1 MKNIYYCLDCD
12 QRSTRRWNLQTHIK
26 RRHGAIGR
34 PIPTIPKVPLQSP
47 DKPVSNNW
55 LGDFPPNNVF
65 PATNNHPPDSEREI
79 IETLRMF
86 KEIYELRSILAP
98 GLNVAPPMNVYF
110 SNWGTVLGYNGYICK
125 KCLSYE
131 IKYIFDDTERISLKP
146 NHTCNQQ
153 RLYEAQLVNDIP
165 GTIRKRRQ
173 ELIFYL
179 TLMVND
185 MTKQQDLV
193 NLTAVELTASVF
205 DIRLNN
211 YEEYIDLDSLESVT
225 LDWAYRAAKE
235 RKTMINRIDLQEF
248 LGIFEATMGFFRLTI
263 DGVKRYFFV
272 YITKGLEPWDV
283 KYLKRFLNTDSPTT
297 NIANQ
302 NPKQPT
308 ESELPTSLPGLL
320 KGVNPGRPVNLTG
333 ASPGV
338 PPNIAGPSPA
348 GPTNKTIPAP
358 TQTNKSKPDPSPSTT
373 TQPTNT
379 PPFNNSNPN
388 PPPTQQ
394 NTTTAITPPPPP
406 FASNP
411 TPNNITSSRPKTSE
425 NNTTPTLSTPS
436 NQQTTTQGCR
446 QGTDNSTCRSNP
458 NPPPTQQNTTTN
470 PAVDCNP
477 NPNDRSC
484 SQQNIKNNPSPDIGN
499 ENNSN
504 SGSDPGGSSSGSAV
518 YLLLESLI
526 AKTNKPSQIRSA

>member
-1 MKNIYYCLDCD
+1 
-12 QRSTRRWNLQTHIK
+12 
-26 RRHGAIGR
+26 
-34 PIPTIPKVPLQSP
+34 
-47 DKPVSNNW
+47 VSNNW
-55 LGDFPPNNVF
+55 LGDFPPNNIF

-79 IETLRMF
+79 IETIRMF

-98 GLNVAPPMNVYF
+98 GQNVAPPMNVYF
-110 SNWGTVLGYNGYICK
+110 SNWGTVLGYKGYICK
-125 KCLSYE
+125 ECLSYE
-131 IKYIFDDTERISLKP
+131 IKYIFDDTERTSLKP
-146 NHTCNQQ
+146 NHTCNRQ

-185 MTKQQDLV
+185 MTKQQELV
-193 NLTAVELTASVF
+193 NLSAVEVTAMI

-211 YEEYIDLDSLESVT
+211 CEEYIDLDSLESVT

-235 RKTMINRIDLQEF
+235 GKTMINRIDLQEF

-272 YITKGLEPWDV
+272 YIAKGLEPWDI

-302 NPKQPT
+302 NPTRPT

-333 ASPGV
+333 ANPGV
-338 PPNIAGPSPA
+338 APNIAGPSPA

-358 TQTNKSKPDPSPSTT
+358 TQTNKSKPNPSPSTT

-394 NTTTAITPPPPP
+394 NNTTAITPPPPP

-425 NNTTPTLSTPS
+425 NNTTPTSSTPS
-436 NQQTTTQGCR
+436 KQQTITQGCR
-446 QGTDNSTCRSNP
+446 QGTDNIICRSNP
-458 NPPPTQQNTTTN
+458 NPPPAQQNITTN

-484 SQQNIKNNPSPDIGN
+484 SQQNIKNNPSPYIGN
-499 ENNSN
+499 YSN
-504 SGSDPGGSSSGSAV
+504 SGSDP
-518 YLLLESLI
+518 
-526 AKTNKPSQIRSA
+526 

>member
-1 MKNIYYCLDCD
+1 
-12 QRSTRRWNLQTHIK
+12 
-26 RRHGAIGR
+26 
-34 PIPTIPKVPLQSP
+34 
-47 DKPVSNNW
+47 
-55 LGDFPPNNVF
+55 
-65 PATNNHPPDSEREI
+65 
-79 IETLRMF
+79 
-86 KEIYELRSILAP
+86 
-98 GLNVAPPMNVYF
+98 
-110 SNWGTVLGYNGYICK
+110 
-125 KCLSYE
+125 
-131 IKYIFDDTERISLKP
+131 
-146 NHTCNQQ
+146 
-153 RLYEAQLVNDIP
+153 
-165 GTIRKRRQ
+165 
-173 ELIFYL
+173 
-179 TLMVND
+179 MVND
-185 MTKQQDLV
+185 MTKQQELV
-193 NLTAVELTASVF
+193 NLSAVEVTAMI

-211 YEEYIDLDSLESVT
+211 CEEYIDLDSLESVT

-235 RKTMINRIDLQEF
+235 SKTVLNRIDLQKF
-248 LGIFEATMGFFRLTI
+248 LGIFEATLGFFRLTI

-272 YITKGLEPWDV
+272 YIAKGFEPWDI

-302 NPKQPT
+302 NPTRPT

-333 ASPGV
+333 ANPGV
-338 PPNIAGPSPA
+338 APNIAGPSPA

-358 TQTNKSKPDPSPSTT
+358 TQTNKSKPNPSPSTT

-394 NTTTAITPPPPP
+394 NNTTAITPPPPP

-425 NNTTPTLSTPS
+425 NNTTPTSSTPS
-436 NQQTTTQGCR
+436 KQQTITQGCR
-446 QGTDNSTCRSNP
+446 QGTDNIICRSNP
-458 NPPPTQQNTTTN
+458 NPPPAQQNITTN

-518 YLLLESLI
+518 YLQLESLI
-526 AKTNKPSQIRSA
+526 AKTTKPSQIRNV